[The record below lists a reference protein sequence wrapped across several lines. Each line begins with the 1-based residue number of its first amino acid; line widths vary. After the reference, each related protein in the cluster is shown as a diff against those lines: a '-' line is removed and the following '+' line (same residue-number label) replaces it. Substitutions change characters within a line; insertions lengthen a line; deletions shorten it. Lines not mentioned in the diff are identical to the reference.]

1 MGFYLKL
8 GIAGFCC
15 WGGVKIV
22 TQLLIAFRMKNI
34 WACLPEKS
42 TRGRHFYLSLYSFSS
57 WCNWGKITTLVSPG
71 LLVLSFPWTVCEERR
86 ATEDEMVGWHHQF
99 NGPESEQTSRDNEGQ
114 GSLVCCSPGGYKEP
128 EMTEWV
134 NWTYLTLYTKVKV
147 LNTRPETIKLLK
159 ENRGKDFMILEYAY
173 NTSNVFLDVT
183 RNA

>member
-1 MGFYLKL
+1 MVLKKTLESPL
-8 GIAGFCC
+8 GCKENQPVHPKGNQSGQSSIFIGRTDDEAEALILWPLDEKNWLIGKDSDVGKN
-15 WGGVKIV
+15 W
-22 TQLLIAFRMKNI
+22 TQE
-34 WACLPEKS
+34 EKGM
-42 TRGRHFYLSLYSFSS
+42 T
-57 WCNWGKITTLVSPG
+57 
-71 LLVLSFPWTVCEERR
+71 EEK
-86 ATEDEMVGWHHQF
+86 MVGWHHQF
-99 NGPESEQTSRDNEGQ
+99 DGCEFEQTPGVGDGQ